1 MKISSL
7 KNDFL
12 VYLLTEKGDSE
23 NTKNYYQKD
32 IEEFISYFPDLD
44 SEQFCIETVD
54 EYISLLMDKKYK
66 RSTILRKLSSLR
78 TFILFLNKNKYSS
91 LSIKQLET
99 PKKEYRLPVV
109 LSENEVERLLSV
121 SKENQLYF
129 TMILFDLSTGLR
141 VSELINIKFDNINL
155 IERYVKVKG
164 KRNKERIVPF
174 SDECLDVLSKYI
186 QTKNKKKSK
195 FLFTDNNYH
204 QIDRQCFYNVIKK
217 YAKDATINKNI
228 SPHVLRH
235 TYATRLL
242 ENGIKL
248 RQIQILLGHND
259 IQTTQIYTHVEN
271 KELFKLYDKT
281 IKR

>member
-1 MKISSL
+1 MKISNL

-23 NTKNYYQKD
+23 NTKKYYQKD
-32 IEEFISYFPDLD
+32 IEEFISLFPNLD
-44 SEQFCIETVD
+44 SKELTIEVVD
-54 EYISLLMDKKYK
+54 DYISILMDKKYK

-78 TFILFLNKNKYSS
+78 TFIVFLNKNKYSI

-109 LSENEVERLLSV
+109 LTENEVDRLLSV
-121 SKENQLYF
+121 SKDNFLYF

-174 SDECLDVLSKYI
+174 SNECVEVLNQYI
-186 QTKNKKKSK
+186 KNKNYKKSK
-195 FLFTDNNYH
+195 FLFTDNNYKK
-204 QIDRQCFYNVIKK
+204 INRQCFYNVVKK
-217 YAKDATINKNI
+217 YSKDAKINKKI

-235 TYATRLL
+235 TFATRLL
-242 ENGIKL
+242 ENGVKL
-248 RQIQILLGHND
+248 RQIQILLGHSD

-271 KELFKLYDKT
+271 KKIIDVYDSV

>member
-1 MKISSL
+1 MKISNL

-32 IEEFISYFPDLD
+32 IEEFISLFPNLNNN
-44 SEQFCIETVD
+44 ELTIETVD

-78 TFILFLNKNKYSS
+78 TFIVFLNKNKYSS
-91 LSIKQLET
+91 LSIRQLET

-109 LSENEVERLLSV
+109 LTENEVDRLLTA
-121 SKENQLYF
+121 SKNDFLYF
-129 TMILFDLSTGLR
+129 TMIIFDLSTGLR

-164 KRNKERIVPF
+164 KKNKERIVPF
-174 SDECLDVLSKYI
+174 SDECLEILNQYMKNR
-186 QTKNKKKSK
+186 NKKRSK
-195 FLFTDNNYH
+195 FLFTDKNYKK
-204 QIDRQCFYNVIKK
+204 INRQCFYNAVKK
-217 YAKDATINKNI
+217 YSKDAKINKKI

-242 ENGIKL
+242 ENGVKL
-248 RQIQILLGHND
+248 RQIQILLGHSD

-271 KELFKLYDKT
+271 KKIIDVYDSI